1 MKWLMSFLFGVL
13 VGAAGLFVVLRT
25 VPDDPAPAAAPMPA
39 QGMADAGVGA
49 AGEQAAAN
57 PAAGVPLPRLDSR
70 LPGPQDIEPDLSE
83 FELPVRPVA
92 AVAPAGGPA
101 GSSPANSTQR
111 QAPANSMQGQAP
123 ANSTQGQAPAD
134 AVAAAVYGKLLVPVQ
149 GVKRADLR
157 NTYDQPRGNQRQHEA
172 LDIMAP
178 KGTPVLAVADG
189 KVAKLFASKPG
200 GTTLYQFDPSEKY
213 AYYYAHLDR
222 YAEGIKEGMEIK
234 RGDVIG
240 YVGVTGN
247 SDPNAPHLH
256 FAVFELTPEK
266 QWWKGTPVNP
276 YPLMTD
282 AAQAS
287 R

>member
-25 VPDDPAPAAAPMPA
+25 VPDDPAPAPAAAASPPT
-39 QGMADAGVGA
+39 AGVAQAGDPA
-49 AGEQAAAN
+49 AGLPAAGT
-57 PAAGVPLPRLDSR
+57 PAAGVALPRLDSR

-92 AVAPAGGPA
+92 AVVPAGRAPADNA
-101 GSSPANSTQR
+101 Q
-111 QAPANSMQGQAP
+111 M
-123 ANSTQGQAPAD
+123 QAPAD
-134 AVAAAVYGKLLVPVQ
+134 AVAAAVHGKLLVPVQ

-200 GTTLYQFDPSEKY
+200 GTTLYQFDPSGKY

-222 YAEGIKEGMEIK
+222 YAEGIEEGMELK

-282 AAQAS
+282 ASQAA